1 MKKCLI
7 ILNRYKEEAILISK
21 EIKSFLEE
29 VNIGSDCI
37 FFEKDNK
44 NFSLDEI
51 DFVITLGGD
60 GTVLYAAR
68 LSCKYKIPIF
78 PINLGQFGF
87 IAGIDPNNWKTLLV
101 SFLENRLSIAERTLL
116 NVQVLRNNK
125 VVFSSTP
132 LNDAVIR
139 TGGPAQ
145 ISELI
150 VEYNG
155 RSFGKFK
162 ADGVIVATSTGSTA
176 YSAAAGGPIV
186 DSDLDVFV
194 LSPICPFSLSNRPLV
209 LNSSGKLVIK
219 VLPSRGADIVLSC
232 DGQEIKQLQKDDIIV
247 IERNKENALLAGCD
261 SSVFYSAL
269 QSKLNWSGGPNA

>member
-7 ILNRYKEEAILISK
+7 ILNRYKEEAVLISK
-21 EIKSFLEE
+21 DIEDFLKKK
-29 VNIGSDCI
+29 NIESI
-37 FFEKDNK
+37 SLFFEKDTK
-44 NFSLDEI
+44 GFSLEGI
-51 DFVITLGGD
+51 SFVITLGGD

-68 LSCKYKIPIF
+68 IACKNQIPVF

-87 IAGIDPNNWKTLLV
+87 IAGIDPQKWQEPLNQ
-101 SFLENRLSIAERTLL
+101 FIENKLPVAERTLL
-116 NVQVLRNNK
+116 DVKVLRK
-125 VVFSSTP
+125 DEIIFTSTP

-150 VEYNG
+150 VEYNN

-162 ADGVIVATSTGSTA
+162 ADGIIVATSTGSTA

-186 DSDLDVFV
+186 DPDLDVFV

-209 LNSSGKLVIK
+209 LNSEGKLMIK
-219 VLPSRGADIVLSC
+219 VLPSRGAEIVLSC
-232 DGQEIKQLQKDDIIV
+232 DGQEIKKLMRDDIII
-247 IERNKENALLAGCD
+247 IERNKEKALLAGCD

-269 QSKLNWSGGPNA
+269 QSKLSWSGGPNA

>member
-1 MKKCLI
+1 
-7 ILNRYKEEAILISK
+7 
-21 EIKSFLEE
+21 
-29 VNIGSDCI
+29 
-37 FFEKDNK
+37 
-44 NFSLDEI
+44 
-51 DFVITLGGD
+51 LGGD

-87 IAGIDPNNWKTLLV
+87 IAGIDPNNWKVMLV
-101 SFLENRLSIAERTLL
+101 SFLENNLSIAERTLL

>member
-7 ILNRYKEEAILISK
+7 ILNRYKEEALKISK
-21 EIKSFLEE
+21 EIEIFLKEK
-29 VNIGSDCI
+29 NIETISI
-37 FFEKDNK
+37 FFEKNTTG
-44 NFSLDEI
+44 FSLEGI
-51 DFVITLGGD
+51 SFVITLGGD

-68 LSCKYKIPIF
+68 IACKEQVPIF

-87 IAGIDPNNWKTLLV
+87 IAGISPNNWKAPLIQ
-101 SFLENRLSIAERTLL
+101 FLNKELSVTERTLL
-116 NVQVLRNNK
+116 CVKVLRNK
-125 VVFSSTP
+125 KEIFYSTA

-139 TGGPAQ
+139 TSGPAQ

-150 VEYNG
+150 IDYNQ

-162 ADGVIVATSTGSTA
+162 ADGVVVATSTGSTA

-186 DSDLDVFV
+186 DPAIDAFV

-209 LNSSGKLVIK
+209 LNSDGKLTIK
-219 VLPSRGADIVLSC
+219 VLPSRGAEIVLSC
-232 DGQEIKQLQKDDIIV
+232 DGQEIIKLMSDDII
-247 IERNKENALLAGCD
+247 IMEKNKEKAVLVGCD